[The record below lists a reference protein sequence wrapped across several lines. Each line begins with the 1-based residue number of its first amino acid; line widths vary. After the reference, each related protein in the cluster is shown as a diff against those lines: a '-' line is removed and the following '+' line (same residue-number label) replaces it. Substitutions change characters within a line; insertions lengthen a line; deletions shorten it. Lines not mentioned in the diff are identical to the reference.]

1 MTDYENYLCTLSSP
15 TAVEYT
21 DQQQNSYDWNDE
33 YQGCASYMEYC
44 ETWA

>member
-1 MTDYENYLCTLSSP
+1 MTDCDNYKDTLLSPSYEQ
-15 TAVEYT
+15 YT
-21 DQQQNSYDWNDE
+21 DDCQNSYDWNDE